1 MSLTRKWPG
10 CVALFLI
17 LSLAGCAHRDI
28 QTGDNTAN
36 TAAKIAPS
44 LAAVAAKLEAGADP
58 QSYAR
63 GMVRADAQGRLQ
75 VYVHM
80 NEITADKLAALKEH
94 GLLNIVPSPALH
106 VVQGWVKPED
116 IVGLAGLPF
125 VIRITPPSYGHPG

>member
-10 CVALFLI
+10 CVALLLI
-17 LSLAGCAHRDI
+17 LSLAGCAHTNV
-28 QTGDNTAN
+28 QTNDNVPNAT
-36 TAAKIAPS
+36 AKIAPA

-58 QSYAR
+58 QSYAQ

-75 VYVHM
+75 VYVYV
-80 NEITADKLAALKEH
+80 NQITDAELSSLKASGLAEMR
-94 GLLNIVPSPALH
+94 PSPALH

-116 IVGLAGLPF
+116 LVGLAALPF